1 MAKRPGEI
9 LFLAVILAVL
19 AGGMYT
25 LAPAGFYSNEESVQY
40 VQMKNFALN
49 GFLAI
54 DSPAFRLGFEADDI
68 AGRRGFFESHDGRLY
83 AIAPPLFPWLASL
96 FHPLFGERA
105 VEFTPI
111 LFLFLSALVL
121 GVTLD
126 RVMERGFLYYMLLA
140 VFLFGS
146 PVFLQGFLFSG
157 MALALFLITL
167 SLWLLMRHFGGHSTV
182 LKLFGASFLMGV
194 SVLVRPECVLIAFS
208 FYLCAIII
216 LASQRRMKELWMVLA
231 GCVFCLAVLVLHDMV
246 LYGRFPGPYLQLCLS
261 FYALSPIRGAAFG
274 AALVGSSFLFIL
286 SRGEGIGPIRKAILS
301 ILPVI
306 LV

>member
-9 LFLAVILAVL
+9 LFLVVILALL

-25 LAPAGFYSNEESVQY
+25 FAPKGLYSNEEGVQY

-49 GFLAI
+49 GFLEI
-54 DSPAFRLGFEADDI
+54 DSPAFSLGFEADDI
-68 AGRRGFFESHDGRLY
+68 AGQRGFFESRDGRLY

-96 FHPLFGERA
+96 FHPLFGERT

-111 LFLFLSALVL
+111 LFVFLSALVL

-157 MALALFLITL
+157 MAFALFLITCR
-167 SLWLLMRHFGGHSTV
+167 S
-182 LKLFGASFLMGV
+182 
-194 SVLVRPECVLIAFS
+194 
-208 FYLCAIII
+208 
-216 LASQRRMKELWMVLA
+216 
-231 GCVFCLAVLVLHDMV
+231 
-246 LYGRFPGPYLQLCLS
+246 
-261 FYALSPIRGAAFG
+261 
-274 AALVGSSFLFIL
+274 GSW
-286 SRGEGIGPIRKAILS
+286 
-301 ILPVI
+301 
-306 LV
+306 